1 MGIGY
6 AAIAIKAGFTPLQ
19 TISMS
24 FLVYAG
30 AGQIIAASM
39 ALSGATAIAI
49 ILTNFVVNLRYF
61 VMSTCVLNQ
70 VEESNLPLNILAAHV
85 TVDESFAMF
94 SLSEDSS
101 IWIYLGIAITAW
113 LSWCLGAGIGVVLLD
128 LLPVIVT
135 NSFNISLYALFVAI
149 LTPAVKENRQI
160 ALLVLITAVLNIVLS
175 QFLGNWSLIV
185 STLIG
190 AAVGMYIVDDEYLA
204 LFIDRLDFPPKVEKF
219 LNLIPYTALAALI
232 CPGVLTV
239 DNQLWYIGLIGA
251 VVAAGLAWKKVPL
264 GAIVILT
271 VVVLITVYS
280 IVPFF

>member
-6 AAIAIKAGFTPLQ
+6 AAIAIKAGMTPLE

-39 ALSGATAIAI
+39 VLSGATAMAI

-70 VEESNLPLNILAAHV
+70 VEDSNVGLNILAAHV

-94 SLSEDSS
+94 SLSVDSS
-101 IWIYLGIAITAW
+101 IWVYLGIAITSW

-128 LLPVIVT
+128 MLPVIVT

-149 LTPAVKENRQI
+149 LTPAVKENKQI
-160 ALLVLITAVLNIVLS
+160 ALLVLITAVLNIILS
-175 QFLGNWSLIV
+175 QILGNWSLIV
-185 STLIG
+185 STLVG
-190 AAVGMYIVDDEYLA
+190 AAVGMYIVDDEYLLSGDA
-204 LFIDRLDFPPKVEKF
+204 
-219 LNLIPYTALAALI
+219 
-232 CPGVLTV
+232 
-239 DNQLWYIGLIGA
+239 
-251 VVAAGLAWKKVPL
+251 
-264 GAIVILT
+264 
-271 VVVLITVYS
+271 
-280 IVPFF
+280 

>member
-6 AAIAIKAGFTPLQ
+6 AAIAIKAGMTPLE

-39 ALSGATAIAI
+39 VLSGATAMAI

-61 VMSTCVLNQ
+61 VMSTCVLNK
-70 VEESNLPLNILAAHV
+70 VEDSNLPLNILAAHV

-94 SLSEDSS
+94 SLSEESS

-113 LSWCLGAGIGVVLLD
+113 LSWCLGAGIGVVILD

-149 LTPAVKENRQI
+149 LTPAIKENRQI
-160 ALLVLITAVLNIVLS
+160 ALLVLIAAVLNVVLG

-185 STLIG
+185 STLVG
-190 AAVGMYIVDDEYLA
+190 AGIGMYIVDDEYL
-204 LFIDRLDFPPKVEKF
+204 
-219 LNLIPYTALAALI
+219 LA
-232 CPGVLTV
+232 G
-239 DNQLWYIGLIGA
+239 DG
-251 VVAAGLAWKKVPL
+251 
-264 GAIVILT
+264 
-271 VVVLITVYS
+271 
-280 IVPFF
+280 

>member
-1 MGIGY
+1 MSRKDKFIDGCKKGIPITFGYVPMGIGY
-6 AAIAIKAGFTPLQ
+6 AAIAIKAGMTPLE

-39 ALSGATAIAI
+39 VLSGATAMAI

-70 VEESNLPLNILAAHV
+70 VEESNTPLNILAAHV

-113 LSWCLGAGIGVVLLD
+113 LSWCLGAWIGVVILD
-128 LLPVIVT
+128 ILPVIVA

-149 LTPAVKENRQI
+149 LVPAIKESRQI
-160 ALLVLITAVLNIVLS
+160 ALLVLVTAVLNIVLG

-185 STLIG
+185 STLLG
-190 AAVGMYIVDDEYLA
+190 AGIGMYIVDDEY
-204 LFIDRLDFPPKVEKF
+204 I
-219 LNLIPYTALAALI
+219 
-232 CPGVLTV
+232 
-239 DNQLWYIGLIGA
+239 
-251 VVAAGLAWKKVPL
+251 L
-264 GAIVILT
+264 GGDG
-271 VVVLITVYS
+271 
-280 IVPFF
+280 

>member
-1 MGIGY
+1 MGVIIITRKAKFIDGVKKGIPITFGYVPMGIGY
-6 AAIAIKAGFTPLQ
+6 AAIAMKAGFTSLQ
-19 TISMS
+19 TVSMS

-39 ALSGATAIAI
+39 ALSSASVMAI

-61 VMSTCVLNQ
+61 VMSTCVLNR
-70 VEESNLPLNILAAHV
+70 VEDSNLPLNIFAAHL

-94 SLSEDSS
+94 SLSSDSS
-101 IWIYLGIAITAW
+101 IWTYLGISVTSW
-113 LSWCLGAGIGVVLLD
+113 LSWCLGAAIGVVTLN

-149 LTPAVKENRQI
+149 LVPSVKESKQI

-190 AAVGMYIVDDEYLA
+190 AAIGMYIVDDEYLLSGDA
-204 LFIDRLDFPPKVEKF
+204 
-219 LNLIPYTALAALI
+219 
-232 CPGVLTV
+232 
-239 DNQLWYIGLIGA
+239 
-251 VVAAGLAWKKVPL
+251 
-264 GAIVILT
+264 
-271 VVVLITVYS
+271 
-280 IVPFF
+280 

>member
-6 AAIAIKAGFTPLQ
+6 AAIAIKAGMTPLE

-30 AGQIIAASM
+30 AGQIIAVSM
-39 ALSGATAIAI
+39 VLSGATAMAI

-61 VMSTCVLNQ
+61 VMSTCVLNK
-70 VEESNLPLNILAAHV
+70 VEESNTPLNILAAHV

-113 LSWCLGAGIGVVLLD
+113 LSWCLGATIGVFTLD

-149 LTPAVKENRQI
+149 LTPAIKENKQI
-160 ALLVLITAVLNIVLS
+160 ALLVLITAVLNIILG
-175 QFLGNWSLIV
+175 QFLGNWSLIA

-190 AAVGMYIVDDEYLA
+190 AGIGMYIVDDEYLISGDA
-204 LFIDRLDFPPKVEKF
+204 
-219 LNLIPYTALAALI
+219 
-232 CPGVLTV
+232 
-239 DNQLWYIGLIGA
+239 
-251 VVAAGLAWKKVPL
+251 
-264 GAIVILT
+264 
-271 VVVLITVYS
+271 
-280 IVPFF
+280 

>member
-6 AAIAIKAGFTPLQ
+6 AAIAIKAGMTPLE

-39 ALSGATAIAI
+39 VLSGATAMAI

-70 VEESNLPLNILAAHV
+70 VEDSNVGLNILAAHV

-101 IWIYLGIAITAW
+101 IWTYLGIAITAW

-149 LTPAVKENRQI
+149 LTPAVKENKQI
-160 ALLVLITAVLNIVLS
+160 ALLVLITAILNVVLG

-185 STLIG
+185 ATLLG
-190 AAVGMYIVDDEYLA
+190 AVIGMYIVDDEYL
-204 LFIDRLDFPPKVEKF
+204 LSGDV
-219 LNLIPYTALAALI
+219 
-232 CPGVLTV
+232 
-239 DNQLWYIGLIGA
+239 
-251 VVAAGLAWKKVPL
+251 
-264 GAIVILT
+264 
-271 VVVLITVYS
+271 
-280 IVPFF
+280 

>member
-19 TISMS
+19 TVSMS
-24 FLVYAG
+24 VLVYAG

-39 ALSGATAIAI
+39 VLSSASVMAV

-70 VEESNLPLNILAAHV
+70 VEESNLGLNILAAHV

-101 IWIYLGIAITAW
+101 IWIYLGIALISW
-113 LSWCLGAGIGVVLLD
+113 LSWIIGAAIGVVVLD

-149 LTPAVKENRQI
+149 LVPAIKKSKQI
-160 ALLVLITAVLNIVLS
+160 AILVLITAVLNIILS
-175 QFLGNWSLIV
+175 QLIGNWSLIV

-190 AAVGMYIVDDEYLA
+190 AAVGMYIVDDEY
-204 LFIDRLDFPPKVEKF
+204 
-219 LNLIPYTALAALI
+219 
-232 CPGVLTV
+232 
-239 DNQLWYIGLIGA
+239 
-251 VVAAGLAWKKVPL
+251 
-264 GAIVILT
+264 IL
-271 VVVLITVYS
+271 S
-280 IVPFF
+280 GDA

>member
-1 MGIGY
+1 MSRKDKFIDGCKKGIPITFGYVPMGIGY
-6 AAIAIKAGFTPLQ
+6 AAIAIKAGMTPLE

-39 ALSGATAIAI
+39 ALSGATAMAI

-70 VEESNLPLNILAAHV
+70 VEESNTPLNILAAHV

-113 LSWCLGAGIGVVLLD
+113 LSWCLGAWIGVVILD
-128 LLPVIVT
+128 ILPVIVA

-149 LTPAVKENRQI
+149 LVPAIKESRQI
-160 ALLVLITAVLNIVLS
+160 ALLVLVTAVLNIVLG

-185 STLIG
+185 STLLG
-190 AAVGMYIVDDEYLA
+190 AGIGMYIVDDEY
-204 LFIDRLDFPPKVEKF
+204 I
-219 LNLIPYTALAALI
+219 
-232 CPGVLTV
+232 
-239 DNQLWYIGLIGA
+239 
-251 VVAAGLAWKKVPL
+251 L
-264 GAIVILT
+264 GGDG
-271 VVVLITVYS
+271 
-280 IVPFF
+280 

>member
-6 AAIAIKAGFTPLQ
+6 AAIAIKAGFTPLE

-39 ALSGATAIAI
+39 ALTGAGVIAI
-49 ILTNFVVNLRYF
+49 VLTNFVVNLRYF
-61 VMSTCVLNQ
+61 VMSTCVLNK
-70 VEESNLPLNILAAHV
+70 VEDSNTPLNILAAHV

-135 NSFNISLYALFVAI
+135 NSFNISLYAMFVAI
-149 LTPAVKENRQI
+149 LIPSVKESRQI
-160 ALLVLITAVLNIVLS
+160 ALLVLITAILNIFLS
-175 QFLGNWSLIV
+175 QILGNWSLIV

-190 AAVGMYIVDDEYLA
+190 AAAGMYIVDDEYL
-204 LFIDRLDFPPKVEKF
+204 LSGD
-219 LNLIPYTALAALI
+219 
-232 CPGVLTV
+232 
-239 DNQLWYIGLIGA
+239 
-251 VVAAGLAWKKVPL
+251 
-264 GAIVILT
+264 
-271 VVVLITVYS
+271 S
-280 IVPFF
+280 

>member
-1 MGIGY
+1 LSRKSKFIDGCKKGVPIAFGYVPMGIGY
-6 AAIAIKAGFTPLQ
+6 AAIALKAGFTPLQ

-39 ALSGATAIAI
+39 ALSGATAMAI

-70 VEESNLPLNILAAHV
+70 VEESRLPLNILAAHV

-101 IWIYLGIAITAW
+101 IWIYLGIAIFAW

-128 LLPVIVT
+128 ILPVIVT

-149 LTPAVKENRQI
+149 LIPAIKESKQI
-160 ALLVLITAVLNIVLS
+160 ALLVAITAVLNIILS

-185 STLIG
+185 STLVG
-190 AAVGMYIVDDEYLA
+190 AGIGMYIVDDEYL
-204 LFIDRLDFPPKVEKF
+204 
-219 LNLIPYTALAALI
+219 LA
-232 CPGVLTV
+232 G
-239 DNQLWYIGLIGA
+239 DE
-251 VVAAGLAWKKVPL
+251 
-264 GAIVILT
+264 
-271 VVVLITVYS
+271 
-280 IVPFF
+280 

>member
-1 MGIGY
+1 MSRKEKFIEGAKKGIPITFGYVPMGIGY
-6 AAIAIKAGFTPLQ
+6 AAIAIKAGLTPLE

-39 ALSGATAIAI
+39 VLSGATAMAI

-113 LSWCLGAGIGVVLLD
+113 LSWCLGAGIGVVILD

-149 LTPAVKENRQI
+149 LIPAIKESKQI
-160 ALLVLITAVLNIVLS
+160 ALLVLITAVLNVVLG

-185 STLIG
+185 STLVG
-190 AAVGMYIVDDEYLA
+190 AAVGMNIVDDEY
-204 LFIDRLDFPPKVEKF
+204 
-219 LNLIPYTALAALI
+219 
-232 CPGVLTV
+232 VLGS
-239 DNQLWYIGLIGA
+239 DE
-251 VVAAGLAWKKVPL
+251 
-264 GAIVILT
+264 
-271 VVVLITVYS
+271 
-280 IVPFF
+280 

>member
-6 AAIAIKAGFTPLQ
+6 AAIAIKAGMTPIE

-39 ALSGATAIAI
+39 VLNGATAMAI

-70 VEESNLPLNILAAHV
+70 VEDSNVGLNILAAHV

-101 IWIYLGIAITAW
+101 IWTYLGIAITAW

-128 LLPVIVT
+128 MLPVIVT

-149 LTPAVKENRQI
+149 LTPAVKENKQI
-160 ALLVLITAVLNIVLS
+160 ALLVLITAILNVILG

-185 STLIG
+185 ATLAG
-190 AAVGMYIVDDEYLA
+190 AAIGMYIVDDEYLLSGDA
-204 LFIDRLDFPPKVEKF
+204 
-219 LNLIPYTALAALI
+219 
-232 CPGVLTV
+232 
-239 DNQLWYIGLIGA
+239 
-251 VVAAGLAWKKVPL
+251 
-264 GAIVILT
+264 
-271 VVVLITVYS
+271 
-280 IVPFF
+280 

>member
-6 AAIAIKAGFTPLQ
+6 AAIAMKAGFTPLQ

-39 ALSGATAIAI
+39 ALTGASVMAIV
-49 ILTNFVVNLRYF
+49 LTNFVVNLRYF

-70 VEESNLPLNILAAHV
+70 VEESNLGLNILASHV

-113 LSWCLGAGIGVVLLD
+113 LSWCLGAAIGVVLLD
-128 LLPVIVT
+128 ILPVIVT

-149 LTPAVKENRQI
+149 LTPAIKESKQI

-185 STLIG
+185 STLVG
-190 AAVGMYIVDDEYLA
+190 AAVGMYIVDDEYLLSGDA
-204 LFIDRLDFPPKVEKF
+204 
-219 LNLIPYTALAALI
+219 
-232 CPGVLTV
+232 
-239 DNQLWYIGLIGA
+239 
-251 VVAAGLAWKKVPL
+251 
-264 GAIVILT
+264 
-271 VVVLITVYS
+271 
-280 IVPFF
+280 

>member
-6 AAIAIKAGFTPLQ
+6 AAIAIKAGMTPLE

-39 ALSGATAIAI
+39 VLSGATAMAI

-70 VEESNLPLNILAAHV
+70 VEESNTPLNILAAHV

-94 SLSEDSS
+94 SLSEDSN
-101 IWIYLGIAITAW
+101 IWVYLGIAVTAW

-128 LLPVIVT
+128 MLPVIVT

-149 LTPAVKENRQI
+149 LTPAIKENRQI
-160 ALLVLITAVLNIVLS
+160 ALLVLITAVLNVVLG

-185 STLIG
+185 STLTG
-190 AAVGMYIVDDEYLA
+190 AAIGMYIVDDEYLISGDA
-204 LFIDRLDFPPKVEKF
+204 
-219 LNLIPYTALAALI
+219 
-232 CPGVLTV
+232 
-239 DNQLWYIGLIGA
+239 
-251 VVAAGLAWKKVPL
+251 
-264 GAIVILT
+264 
-271 VVVLITVYS
+271 
-280 IVPFF
+280 

>member
-6 AAIAIKAGFTPLQ
+6 AAIAIKAGMTPLQ

-24 FLVYAG
+24 VLVYAG

-39 ALSGATAIAI
+39 LLSGATAMAI

-70 VEESNLPLNILAAHV
+70 VEKSSLPLNILAAHV

-94 SLSEDSS
+94 SLSEDSN
-101 IWIYLGIAITAW
+101 IWVYLGIAVFAW
-113 LSWCLGAGIGVVLLD
+113 LSWIVGAGIGVVVLD
-128 LLPVIVT
+128 ILPVIVT

-149 LTPAVKENRQI
+149 LVPSIKESKQI
-160 ALLVLITAVLNIVLS
+160 ALLVLITAVLNIILG

-190 AAVGMYIVDDEYLA
+190 AAVGMYIVDDEY
-204 LFIDRLDFPPKVEKF
+204 I
-219 LNLIPYTALAALI
+219 
-232 CPGVLTV
+232 
-239 DNQLWYIGLIGA
+239 
-251 VVAAGLAWKKVPL
+251 L
-264 GAIVILT
+264 GGDE
-271 VVVLITVYS
+271 
-280 IVPFF
+280 